1 MLLVFAVLFVIG
13 FVGGATFHRHRHCEE
28 CACCAARCR
37 KDGYV
42 LVDDVEARG
51 GAKEDKVYA
60 CVITCFFMSHSV

>member
-13 FVGGATFHRHRHCEE
+13 VVGGATFHRHRHCEA

-37 KDGYV
+37 MDGYV

-51 GAKEDKVYA
+51 GAKED
-60 CVITCFFMSHSV
+60 